1 MMSEGL
7 KVLFSTFALLFVAEL
22 GDKTQLAVINMTA
35 KHKMPLWVFLG
46 AALAL
51 AAVTALGVLGGELLT
66 RFIPEEILRK
76 VAAVL
81 FVAMGL
87 LMWFE
92 KL

>member
-1 MMSEGL
+1 MPEGL
-7 KVLFSTFALLFVAEL
+7 KVLLSTFALLFVAEL
-22 GDKTQLAVINMTA
+22 GDKTQLAVISMTA
-35 KHKMPLWVFLG
+35 KHKMPLYIFIG

-66 RFIPEEILRK
+66 RVIPEAVLRK
-76 VAAVL
+76 IAAVL
-81 FVAMGL
+81 FVGMGV